1 MYDAKWL
8 LVVRNNDTEF
18 NFVYSNCQVQNV
30 CPCLIPRFEGNLTMI
45 QCNEPLTIFVVMPE
59 TEQNIGG
66 QSIPWP
72 DPEAIKTSFFEKVA
86 LKLMQDLQ
94 KEVILHIETDK
105 HLATNA
111 IHNPRFTDSRQ
122 LPVYIIDLTGN
133 HANIYLE
140 LGMRWVLKDNITVLI
155 SQNITDVKFSAT
167 YAHVIPYSNNPDLL
181 EQAIECVTQTIKK
194 GLSDE
199 ESIDSPVISKDNLIA
214 RSKIDIKA
222 YHNEIYSIEDKSNF
236 LTQGQE
242 FLARIKSASNPELR
256 MRLYQNAIR
265 INPALQEAYL
275 PLAEEQRKQGLYE
288 EALVTLKQA
297 TSLFSTNAEF
307 YRERGLTYSK
317 SGRFEEA
324 IESFRIAVTLN
335 DRDEETWAILG
346 GLLRR
351 IGTRSTYYNWDAL
364 RESRDSYRKALALN
378 DRNTYAQ
385 GNLARL
391 DLLLS
396 KIDPE
401 RLSLAIDGLD
411 TLELLSRLDLKKDPK
426 DYWRWFDWADSC
438 LLSGKVDQGY
448 RLYTEAIK
456 LVPQEHRESELSTVI
471 LPLTNLLLSDVL
483 LDDSVKVAV
492 QKIIDDLLLDTDFR
506 TN

>member
-1 MYDAKWL
+1 MHDAKWP

-30 CPCLIPRFEGNLTMI
+30 YSCLTSRFEGSLTMI
-45 QCNEPLTIFVVMPE
+45 KYNEPLTIFVVMPG
-59 TEQNIGG
+59 TEQNTGG
-66 QSIPWP
+66 QSIPWL
-72 DPEAIKTSFFEKVA
+72 DPEDIKTSFFEKVA
-86 LKLMQDLQ
+86 LKLKQDLRR
-94 KEVILHIETDK
+94 EIILHIETDK
-105 HLATNA
+105 HLATNV
-111 IHNPRFTDSRQ
+111 IHNPSFVDSRQ
-122 LPVYIIDLTGN
+122 PPIYIIDLTGN
-133 HANIYLE
+133 NANIYLD
-140 LGMRWVLKDNITVLI
+140 LGMCLALKDNITVLV

-167 YAHVIPYSNNPDLL
+167 YSHVIPYSNDPDLL
-181 EQAIECVTQTIKK
+181 EQAIECVTQTIKR
-194 GLSDE
+194 GLANE
-199 ESIDSPVISKDNLIA
+199 EYIDSPV
-214 RSKIDIKA
+214 RSKGKFIVRSEINIKA
-222 YHNEIYSIEDKSNF
+222 YHNEIHLLMDKSKF
-236 LTQGQE
+236 LIRGQE
-242 FLARIKSASNPELR
+242 FLDRAKSASDPDLR
-256 MRLYQNAIR
+256 MRLYQNAIH

-297 TSLFSTNAEF
+297 ISLFPTNAKF
-307 YRERGLTYSK
+307 YREQGLAYSK
-317 SGRFEEA
+317 SGRFERA
-324 IESFRIAVTLN
+324 IESFRTAVTLN
-335 DRDEETWAILG
+335 DRDEETWATLG

-364 RESRDSYRKALALN
+364 RESRDSYQKALELN

-391 DLLLS
+391 DLILS

-401 RLSLAIDGLD
+401 RLSLAICELD
-411 TLELLSRLDLKKDPK
+411 TLELLSRLDLKKNPK

-456 LVPQEHRESELSTVI
+456 LVPQEHRKSELSTVI

-483 LDDSVKVAV
+483 LDDSVKAAV
-492 QKIIDDLLLDTDFR
+492 QKIIEDLWHSTALE
-506 TN
+506 